1 MLLLPFHTLL
11 GPLHMLCSPA
21 VLCRLGYKL
30 RRTARHRARGLRY
43 HLRLSVAA
51 AAAGFS
57 CTSLSGP
64 LFSFI
69 NGPGLYDDQL

>member
-1 MLLLPFHTLL
+1 MLLLAFRTLL
-11 GPLHMLCSPA
+11 APLHMLCSPA

-51 AAAGFS
+51 AAAG
-57 CTSLSGP
+57 
-64 LFSFI
+64 
-69 NGPGLYDDQL
+69 